1 MLCNKSGNSTVRFRP
16 NLSVSGSEID
26 KALEIIKKV
35 DNSL

>member
-16 NLSVSGSEID
+16 NLSVSGLEID